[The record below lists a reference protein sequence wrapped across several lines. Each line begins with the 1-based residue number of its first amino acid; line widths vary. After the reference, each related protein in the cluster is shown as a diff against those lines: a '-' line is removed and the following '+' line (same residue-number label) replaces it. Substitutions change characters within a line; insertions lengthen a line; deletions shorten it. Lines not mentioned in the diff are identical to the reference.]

1 MRRLRVD
8 LGERGYDIVIGRG
21 LIADAGSYFTCRG
34 NKALIVS
41 DANVAPIY
49 ADRVRDSL
57 ISKGL
62 DVRTFVIPAGE
73 KSKCMEELR
82 RIYSEALA
90 FNMTRSDAI
99 VALGG
104 GVVGDLSGF
113 AAATYMR
120 GIDFIQ
126 IPTSLLAQVDSSVG
140 GKVGIDLP
148 EGKNLVGAFHQPRAV
163 IIDPDTLDTLS
174 DDYFADGMGEV
185 IKYGCITDAELFDK
199 LEHMGGRSGFRECAE
214 EIIARCCDI
223 KRDIVE
229 RDEKE
234 SGCRK
239 LLNFGHTYGHALEK
253 VSSYSAYSHGQAV
266 AIGMAY
272 ITRLSERDGYTERG
286 VADKIELLSA
296 MYNLPISCIADGE
309 EIVKAI
315 ASDKKGA
322 ADGVDAVFVRK
333 IGDSFTMRVP
343 FDYFKAEGGK

>member
-1 MRRLRVD
+1 MRRLTVD

-21 LIADAGSYFTCRG
+21 LIGDVARHFECRG
-34 NKALIVS
+34 SKVLLVS
-41 DANVAPIY
+41 DTNVAPLY
-49 ADRVRDSL
+49 ADKVRSS
-57 ISKGL
+57 IIGRGL
-62 DVRTFVIPAGE
+62 EVKLVTVPAGE
-73 KSKCMEELR
+73 KSKCADTLLSL
-82 RIYSEALA
+82 YSEALA

-163 IIDPDTLDTLS
+163 IIDPDTLDTLT
-174 DDYFADGMGEV
+174 DGFFADGMGEV
-185 IKYGCITDAELFDK
+185 IKYGCIVDAQLFDK
-199 LEHMGGRSGFRECAE
+199 LGAIGGRDGFSECAE

-253 VSSYSAYSHGQAV
+253 ISGYSAYSHGQAV
-266 AIGMAY
+266 AIGMTY
-272 ITRLSERDGYTERG
+272 ITRLSERDGYTEQG
-286 VADKIELLSA
+286 CANKIARLCT
-296 MYNLPISCIADGE
+296 MYNLPTQCSAAGD

-315 ASDKKGA
+315 TADKKGTLG
-322 ADGVDAVFVRK
+322 GVDAVFLKK
-333 IGDSFTMRVP
+333 IGDSFTRRVP
-343 FDYFKAEGGK
+343 FDYFNAEGGK